1 MDLSLNVSAILI
13 RTKGGAMFPIGDD
26 NSDRTITP
34 IVNYAFIGINVL
46 VFLLLQQLGSND
58 AFSYAFS
65 LVPKEVTTGVD
76 LTGIQVVRDSFG
88 NTGEIPH
95 YDTPLPVYFNFL
107 SSMFMHGG
115 IMHIFGNM
123 LFLWIFGDNL
133 ENLLGHIRYA
143 AFYLVCGFAAA
154 FAQIFMDSDSVIPML
169 GASGAISGVLAGYV
183 LLFPQRQVRAIIFN
197 FLTTVP
203 AFVAIG
209 IWIVYQLVLG
219 YLTPAG
225 TGGVAYAAHIG
236 GFVAGLVLIKVF
248 AIGRRV

>member
-1 MDLSLNVSAILI
+1 
-13 RTKGGAMFPIGDD
+13 MFPIGDD

-34 IVNYAFIGINVL
+34 YINYAIIGINIL
-46 VFLLLQQLGSND
+46 VFVFLQQIGSND

-65 LVPKEVTTGVD
+65 LVPKEVTTGID
-76 LTGIQVVRDSFG
+76 LSGVQIVRDSMG
-88 NTGEIPH
+88 NVGEIRH
-95 YDTPLPVYFNFL
+95 YATPLPVYFNFL

-123 LFLWIFGDNL
+123 LFLWVFGDNL
-133 ENLLGHIRYA
+133 ENLLGHVRYA

-154 FAQIFMDSDSVIPML
+154 LAQIVMDTDSIIPML
-169 GASGAISGVLAGYV
+169 GASGAISGVLGGYI
-183 LLFPQRQVRAIIFN
+183 LLFPQRRVRALIFN
-197 FLTTVP
+197 FLTEVP

-209 IWIVYQLVLG
+209 IWIVYQLVIG

-236 GFVAGLVLIKVF
+236 GFFAGLALIKVF
-248 AIGRRV
+248 AIGTKQ